1 MTLDDLD
8 GRLFATPVQAAEI
21 LGKDPRTIRRAA
33 EAEEI
38 PAKKVGRNWVIPVQW
53 LREQAGV
60 LAPPASAAPDL
71 DELADRVADRLFA
84 RFVLLLG
91 GKSREMA

>member
-1 MTLDDLD
+1 MTLDDLGD
-8 GRLFATPVQAAEI
+8 RLFADVPQAAAI
-21 LGKDPRTIRRAA
+21 LGRDKRTIRRAA
-33 EAEEI
+33 EAGEI
-38 PAKKVGRNWVIPVQW
+38 PASKVGNKWMIPTQW

-60 LAPPASAAPDL
+60 LAPPAPATPDL

-84 RFVLLLG
+84 RFALLLG